1 MADREGKTSYTTN
14 KPLKIGISAH
24 YNNLEYVNF
33 SKKDIK
39 NSVNSNLRLYRVEN
53 MYYYR
58 RTINKKTY
66 RISLKTTK
74 LQEAKLLRNELNLL
88 NNMEFIKMAENPK
101 SLDPEIDKYYYIKMK
116 RVEALKAELEM
127 FKEHIPLMT
136 LFKTEEEKKEI
147 QKEFFLKLMQQFQD
161 IFLDKNPYTGNN
173 KDDMK
178 KMNFDEVVK
187 QFETLASSLTQQDQ
201 YETKEPLTFKQLEDL
216 FLKHKEK
223 VGKVGLSSIKMYKA
237 AFKDLMEYFKD
248 ANINDLKYQ
257 DFENFQNFLIAKK
270 LNSKTINN
278 KITYLRM
285 FLDHAEKFELVEKN
299 LANKLEM
306 LKEEV
311 KEKENYTNEEVNLL
325 LENAPSEFKDFLKVA
340 MYTGMRLQEILAID
354 KVLIDDKTQIKYIQI
369 GDAKTISGTR
379 KVPLH
384 EELLNVKFPLFNI
397 KGDVRTFSTNIG
409 KRINRYIKETITK
422 EKTIHTYRATFIN
435 KIVNNYPER
444 IEICQEIVG
453 HSKGNKSITLNTY
466 SKEFDLKLKQEVI
479 ESVNY
484 ISNTNY
490 K

>member
-1 MADREGKTSYTTN
+1 
-14 KPLKIGISAH
+14 
-24 YNNLEYVNF
+24 
-33 SKKDIK
+33 
-39 NSVNSNLRLYRVEN
+39 

-58 RTINKKTY
+58 RTINKITY

-88 NNMEFIKMAENPK
+88 KNEEFVQMAKEKDKKRIIKSELNTNLEFDGETMEKIME
-101 SLDPEIDKYYYIKMK
+101 LGI
-116 RVEALKAELEM
+116 RALGKNSTYANVL
-127 FKEHIPLMT
+127 KEKQL
-136 LFKTEEEKKEI
+136 TEQTIYKI
-147 QKEFFLKLMQQFQD
+147 S
-161 IFLDKNPYTGNN
+161 DKN
-173 KDDMK
+173 DLDEISK
-178 KMNFDEVVK
+178 KLDNITSSHLNPIQLPKE
-187 QFETLASSLTQQDQ
+187 QF
-201 YETKEPLTFKQLEDL
+201 TFKQLEDL

-237 AFKDLMEYFKD
+237 AFKDLIEYFKD

-325 LENAPSEFKDFLKVA
+325 LEKTPSEFKDFLKVA

-435 KIVNNYPER
+435 KIVNSFPER
-444 IEICQEIVG
+444 IEICQEVVG

-466 SKEFDLKLKQEVI
+466 SKEFDLKLKKEIVD
-479 ESVNY
+479 SVKYSQN
-484 ISNTNY
+484 
-490 K
+490 